1 MEDKIIKILQS
12 TNDGDDLTELE
23 LKIIEMAVNAFL
35 NEKGKGKFEEIYQ
48 KYI

>member
-1 MEDKIIKILQS
+1 MEDKVTEILLS

-23 LKIIEMAVNAFL
+23 LKIIEMAVNGQL
-35 NEKGKGKFEEIYQ
+35 NDKDKAKFEEIYQ